1 MHHIVRCKVKPTD
14 CVHNNYDQDKAI
26 VGRKNPGSPDL
37 SHALEEYKRTG
48 DPQGLV
54 DALRDEA
61 QVKRLEAGIDE
72 AQIKQLKA
80 GIEALEV
87 KDLAVNVLRK
97 AVTSQEI
104 SPNMLLRIISSLNKS
119 SEAVLKN
126 L

>member
-1 MHHIVRCKVKPTD
+1 MDP
-14 CVHNNYDQDKAI
+14 I

-72 AQIKQLKA
+72 AQSENTTALPRFQSTVKA
-80 GIEALEV
+80 GESSQS
-87 KDLAVNVLRK
+87 KRK
-97 AVTSQEI
+97 
-104 SPNMLLRIISSLNKS
+104 
-119 SEAVLKN
+119 
-126 L
+126 